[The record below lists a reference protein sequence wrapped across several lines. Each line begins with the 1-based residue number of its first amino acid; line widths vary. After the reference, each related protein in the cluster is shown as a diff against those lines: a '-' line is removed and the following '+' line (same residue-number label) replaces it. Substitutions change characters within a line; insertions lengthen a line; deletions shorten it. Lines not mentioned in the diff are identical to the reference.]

1 VTTIK
6 DQVAVEATIAERAWT
21 AAFGSLMAAVAVC
34 FPRRDSRMLGRS
46 MTQGML
52 MELERRNC
60 WTLAQALGHDGP
72 YRLQHF
78 LSRGAWNHDLARDH
92 LAAWTAGELT
102 DDEAVL
108 VVDETGDEK
117 SSTDCVGASHQ
128 YSGALGG
135 VGLCQVAVH
144 LAYASVHGHALIDR
158 ELYLPAAWAED
169 EERRL
174 LRHVPDEIT
183 FATKPQLAAA
193 MLHRARELGL
203 AARWFTGDEVYG
215 SLELRRTARTLGF
228 DYALAVKADHRAT
241 TAVGRFAAT
250 QLAAKVPA
258 RAWMRL
264 RTGNGTKGDRHYDW
278 ALIDV
283 LPDDTPA
290 GQDAA
295 TAGHAFLVVRR
306 HRYTRELSFYRCHS
320 AAPVSLTTLVNI
332 ICTRWKIEEDFQGA
346 KGLAGLDQGQVTCWT
361 SWMRW
366 SLISLFAAAVLAVT
380 HARTR
385 TADGAGHG
393 LELAP
398 ASGRELLAILR
409 ITALPQPRRDRDHIL
424 HWSAWRRHHQHQAT
438 EAHRRWNNIT
448 AAAAP

>member
-1 VTTIK
+1 MKTIK
-6 DQVAVEATIAERAWT
+6 NQVAVEATIAERVWT
-21 AAFGSLMAAVAVC
+21 AAFGSLMAAAAVC
-34 FPRRDSRMLGRS
+34 FPRRDLRMLGRA
-46 MTQGML
+46 MRQGML

-60 WTLAQALGHDGP
+60 WTLAEALGHDGP
-72 YRLQHF
+72 HRLQHF
-78 LSRGAWNHDLARDH
+78 LSRGVWNHDLARDR
-92 LAAWTAGELT
+92 LAAWVTAELA

-108 VVDETGDEK
+108 IADETGDEK

-144 LAYASVHGHALIDR
+144 LTYASPRGHALIDR
-158 ELYLPAAWAED
+158 ELYLPAAWAEG

-174 LRHVPDEIT
+174 LRHVPDEVT

-193 MLHRARELGL
+193 MLHRAQQLGL
-203 AARWFTGDEVYG
+203 PARWFTGDEVYS

-228 DYALAVKADHRAT
+228 DYALAVRADHRAS
-241 TAVGRFAAT
+241 TAVDRFSAT
-250 QLAAKVPA
+250 ELAAKVPA
-258 RAWMRL
+258 RAWMRR

-283 LPDDTPA
+283 LADDAPV
-290 GQDAA
+290 DRDE
-295 TAGHAFLVVRR
+295 AGHAFLVVRR

-320 AAPVSLTTLVNI
+320 TTPVSLAVLVNI

-380 HARTR
+380 HAATR
-385 TADGAGHG
+385 TVDGTEHG
-393 LELAP
+393 LQLAP
-398 ASGRELLAILR
+398 ASGRELLTVLR
-409 ITALPQPRRDRDHIL
+409 ITALPTPRRDLEHAL

-448 AAAAP
+448 AAATT